1 MMTDTKNL
9 VRLNLMKESSSRRHS
24 IFFNTKNL
32 TQALRYSFPVFLGYV
47 TIGIAFGLL
56 VTDAGYPW
64 WFAPVMSVTMF
75 AGAAQFIAVGLF
87 AAGTSLWEAAL
98 IQLVVNARHIAYGL
112 SMMAR
117 LKGAGSVKYYIIFG
131 MTDET
136 FALLSSL
143 PNSENNQEQIEFMF
157 LVTLLDQAYWVLGG
171 LIGAVAGSIIPFN
184 TDGIAYA
191 LTSLFIV
198 LMIEQIIRV
207 KKAGIFIVSASLAI
221 LCALLLHPRVSLLAA
236 MALSLAAGA
245 VIKKREG
252 LIYENKR
259 R

>member
-1 MMTDTKNL
+1 
-9 VRLNLMKESSSRRHS
+9 MKDSFPEPL
-24 IFFNTKNL
+24 FFNTSIL
-32 TQALRYSFPVFLGYV
+32 TSALRFSFPVFLGYT

-64 WFAPVMSVTMF
+64 WLAPVMSVTMF

-98 IQLVVNARHIAYGL
+98 IQLVVNARHTAYGL
-112 SMMAR
+112 SMMTR
-117 LKGAGSVKYYIIFG
+117 LKDAGPIKYYLIFG

-143 PNSENNQEQIEFMF
+143 PHCEKKSEHITFMF
-157 LVTLLDQAYWVLGG
+157 LVTFLDQFYWVLGG
-171 LIGAVAGSIIPFN
+171 LIGAVAGSLIPFN

-198 LMIEQIIRV
+198 LMIEQILRV
-207 KKAGIFIVSASLAI
+207 RKPGIFIASASMAI
-221 LCALLLHPRVSLLAA
+221 LCALLLPSRVSLLAA
-236 MALSLAAGA
+236 IALSLIAAQVTG
-245 VIKKREG
+245 
-252 LIYENKR
+252 NKGR
-259 R
+259 KI

>member
-1 MMTDTKNL
+1 MSNGRKL
-9 VRLNLMKESSSRRHS
+9 RLALSL
-24 IFFNTKNL
+24 NTKIL
-32 TQALRYSFPVFLGYV
+32 TEALRYSFPVFLGYT

-64 WFAPVMSVTMF
+64 WLAPVMSVTMF

-112 SMMAR
+112 SMMTR
-117 LKGAGSVKYYIIFG
+117 LKDSGPVKYYLIFG

-143 PNSENNQEQIEFMF
+143 PNSEKKSEQITFMF
-157 LVTLLDQAYWVLGG
+157 LVTILDQFYWVLGG

-198 LMIEQIIRV
+198 LMIEQILRV
-207 KKAGIFIVSASLAI
+207 RKPGIFIISASLAV
-221 LCALLLHPRVSLLAA
+221 LCALLLPSRVSLLAA
-236 MALSLAAGA
+236 MALSLAA
-245 VIKKREG
+245 VQIIKE
-252 LIYENKR
+252 EEDQ
-259 R
+259 

>member
-1 MMTDTKNL
+1 MQG
-9 VRLNLMKESSSRRHS
+9 SSPRRHPL
-24 IFFNTKNL
+24 FFNAKNL

-64 WFAPVMSVTMF
+64 WLAPVMSVTMF

-112 SMMAR
+112 SMMNR
-117 LKGAGSVKYYIIFG
+117 LKDAGPIKYYIIFG
-131 MTDET
+131 MSDET

-143 PNSENNQEQIEFMF
+143 PRSENNREQIGFMF

-171 LIGAVAGSIIPFN
+171 LIGAVAGSLIPFN
-184 TDGIAYA
+184 TDGIAFA

-207 KKAGIFIVSASLAI
+207 RKAGIFIASAVLAI
-221 LCALLLHPRVSLLAA
+221 LCALFLPTRVSLLTA
-236 MALSLAAGA
+236 MALSLAAA
-245 VIKKREG
+245 QITKKLGMR
-252 LIYENKR
+252 N
-259 R
+259 

>member
-1 MMTDTKNL
+1 
-9 VRLNLMKESSSRRHS
+9 MKDS
-24 IFFNTKNL
+24 FPL
-32 TQALRYSFPVFLGYV
+32 TSALRYSFPVFLGYI

-64 WFAPVMSVTMF
+64 WLAPVMSVTMF

-98 IQLVVNARHIAYGL
+98 IQLVVNARHICYGL
-112 SMMAR
+112 SMMTR
-117 LKGAGSVKYYIIFG
+117 LKDAGSLKYYIIFG
-131 MTDET
+131 MSDET

-143 PNSENNQEQIEFMF
+143 PPEEKKPEQITFMF
-157 LVTLLDQAYWVLGG
+157 LVTLLDQSYWVLGG

-207 KKAGIFIVSASLAI
+207 RKAGIFIISASLAV
-221 LCALLLHPRVSLLAA
+221 LCALLLPSRVSLLAA
-236 MALSLAAGA
+236 MALSLAAVQIMGN
-245 VIKKREG
+245 REQG
-252 LIYENKR
+252 TGNRE
-259 R
+259 

>member
-1 MMTDTKNL
+1 MMTDTENFVIL
-9 VRLNLMKESSSRRHS
+9 YLMKGSSTRHS
-24 IFFNTKNL
+24 LFFNTKNM
-32 TQALRYSFPVFLGYV
+32 TRALRYSFPVFLGYI

-64 WFAPVMSVTMF
+64 WLAPVMSVTMF

-117 LKGAGSVKYYIIFG
+117 LKGAGPVKYYIIFG
-131 MTDET
+131 MSDET

-143 PNSENNQEQIEFMF
+143 PNYENNREQIEFMF

-207 KKAGIFIVSASLAI
+207 KKAGIFIVSALMAI
-221 LCALLLHPRVSLLAA
+221 LCALLLPPRVSLLAA

-245 VIKKREG
+245 VIRVKA
-252 LIYENKR
+252 
-259 R
+259 